1 MADMAANLHADH
13 WPPVAARAA
22 DGGVNAALRVENRRT
37 TLRAQILSVAA
48 WLPATIV
55 YAVMLLGVSFLLTV
69 LGPHAHN
76 VAVREMSTN
85 LHNLAHGHVVTL
97 VGSAFIS
104 DGGNVLF
111 WLPGLVCLLALG
123 ELIWRSKGLVVAF
136 ALGHIGATLVVA
148 AWLTT
153 ALKAGWLPT
162 SLARATDVGMSYGA
176 VCVLGALTASIPARW
191 RPIWIGWWLGNAVAA
206 ALSADFTAIGH
217 VVALLLGIAL
227 SFRLRSILHWTLIHS
242 ALLVVGSAFGYM
254 VLCGPAGP
262 APTAGAAGALI
273 ALVAAWILRSRD
285 NAPQTL
291 TGRPGFVPQP
301 AQS

>member
-1 MADMAANLHADH
+1 MSDMTVDPPGDH
-13 WPPVAARAA
+13 WPPIANQAAHKGVIEVPRA
-22 DGGVNAALRVENRRT
+22 ENRWT
-37 TLRAQILSVAA
+37 TMSSRALSVAA

-55 YAVMLLGVSFLLTV
+55 YAVMLLGVSLLLKA
-69 LGPHAHN
+69 LGPHTHD

-97 VGSAFIS
+97 VGSAFVS
-104 DGGNVLF
+104 DGGHVLL

-123 ELIWRSKGLVVAF
+123 ELIWRSRGLVVAF

-148 AWLTT
+148 VWLAA
-153 ALKAGWLPT
+153 ALKAGWLPM
-162 SLARATDVGMSYGA
+162 SLAHTTDVGMSYGA

-191 RPIWIGWWLGNAVAA
+191 RPVWIGWWLGNAIAA
-206 ALSADFTAIGH
+206 ALTAEFTAVGH
-217 VVALLLGIAL
+217 VVALLFGIAL
-227 SFRLRSILHWTLIHS
+227 SFRLRSILHWTLLHS

-262 APTAGAAGALI
+262 APVAGAAGALI
-273 ALVAAWILRSRD
+273 ALVAAWVLRPRD
-285 NAPQTL
+285 GATRALAGQ
-291 TGRPGFVPQP
+291 PGFVPQP

>member
-1 MADMAANLHADH
+1 MTVDPRGDH
-13 WPPVAARAA
+13 WPPIASRTARDGVAESA
-22 DGGVNAALRVENRRT
+22 RVENRWT
-37 TLRAQILSVAA
+37 TLSLRALSVAA
-48 WLPATIV
+48 WLPVTIA
-55 YAVMLLGVSFLLTV
+55 YAVMLLGVSFLMMA
-69 LGPHAHN
+69 LGTHTHD

-97 VGSAFIS
+97 VGSAFLS
-104 DGGNVLF
+104 DGGDVLV

-123 ELIWRSKGLVVAF
+123 ELIWRSKGLVIAF

-148 AWLTT
+148 AWLAT
-153 ALKAGWLPT
+153 ALTAGWLPM

-176 VCVLGALTASIPARW
+176 VCVLGALTASIPSRW

-206 ALSADFTAIGH
+206 ALSADFTAVGH
-217 VVALLLGIAL
+217 VVALSFGIAL
-227 SFRLRSILHWTLIHS
+227 SFRLRSILRWTLLHS

-262 APTAGAAGALI
+262 APVAGAAGALI
-273 ALVAAWILRSRD
+273 ALIAAWILRPRESATR
-285 NAPQTL
+285 AL
-291 TGRPGFVPQP
+291 TGQPGFVPQP